1 MQSAREHPGEITK
14 YIQEELLRG
23 HLVDSSMAKVDFE
36 SAYRLIPVYLQD
48 RLLQDVVWDG
58 RAYIDPITIQP
69 PVYAQDPNAMA
80 DALAWL
86 VRSNR
91 VSGSA
96 ITIWMTTY
104 SWDHQVLTSA
114 NG

>member
-1 MQSAREHPGEITK
+1 
-14 YIQEELLRG
+14 
-23 HLVDSSMAKVDFE
+23 MAKVDFE
-36 SAYRLIPVYLQD
+36 SAYRLIPFYPQD

-58 RAYIDPITIQP
+58 RAYIDPITIRP
-69 PVYAQDPNAMA
+69 RVYAQDPNAMA
-80 DALAWL
+80 DAQAWL
-86 VRSNR
+86 VRSDR

-114 NG
+114 NGKNGKYHPLRGGN